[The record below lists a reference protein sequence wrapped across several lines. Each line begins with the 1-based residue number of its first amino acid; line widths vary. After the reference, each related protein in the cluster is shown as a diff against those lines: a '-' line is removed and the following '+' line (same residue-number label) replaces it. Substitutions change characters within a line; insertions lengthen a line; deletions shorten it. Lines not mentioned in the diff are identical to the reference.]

1 MKLGL
6 PLGRAPAGS
15 GATNQRTEFW
25 QRLPPRENDMVDM
38 RNVLGL
44 ILGGGAGA
52 RLYPLTKERAKP
64 AVPLAGKFRL
74 IDIPMS
80 NCLHAGIQKIAILT
94 QYNSVSLHRHVF
106 RTYTRDAFTRG
117 WVQILAA
124 EQTPR
129 TEDWYQGT
137 ADAVRKQALEIRE
150 ANTDYVLILAG
161 DHLYRMDYRRF
172 VEYHMDSGAD
182 VTVAVQPVGDSEA
195 PSLGILKLS
204 PDNQI
209 ISFTEKPPR
218 DKLSGLESRT
228 EHDKPFMGSMGIYV
242 FKTEALFELLHGIGD
257 DFGHDIVPAAM
268 KNHRVMGYVFDD
280 FWEDIGTIRRF
291 YELNLQLAS
300 PNPPFDFYDPDRP
313 IFTRARFLPGSRI
326 EGAHMHHVLLGD
338 GCRIQDATV
347 RYSVVGL
354 RSMVCRG
361 VTIHRTVMMG
371 ADFYETEANREE
383 NRRLGRPDIG
393 VGPGCVIEGAIIDK
407 NARIGRRVIIRM
419 MADRPDEEHE
429 NWVARDG
436 IVIVPKNAIIPD
448 GTVI

>member
-1 MKLGL
+1 
-6 PLGRAPAGS
+6 
-15 GATNQRTEFW
+15 
-25 QRLPPRENDMVDM
+25 MVDM

-44 ILGGGAGA
+44 ILGGGAGT
-52 RLYPLTKERAKP
+52 RLYPLTRERAKP
-64 AVPLAGKFRL
+64 AVPLGGKYRL

-137 ADAVRKQALEIRE
+137 ADAVRKQKLEIRE
-150 ANTDYVLILAG
+150 AHTDYVLVLAG

-172 VEYHMDSGAD
+172 VEFHQDSGAD
-182 VTVAVQPVGDSEA
+182 LTVAVQPVSAEEA
-195 PSLGILKLS
+195 PSLGILKMS

-209 ISFTEKPPR
+209 ISFTEKPRPEML
-218 DKLSGLESRT
+218 DGLESR
-228 EHDKPFMGSMGIYV
+228 EESDRPFMGSMGIYV
-242 FKTEALFELLHGIGD
+242 FKTEVLFELLDGIGD
-257 DFGHDIVPAAM
+257 DFGHDIVPVALQ
-268 KNHRVMGYVFDD
+268 KHRVMGYIFDG

-291 YELNLQLAS
+291 YEVNLALAS
-300 PNPPFDFYDPDRP
+300 PHPPFDIYDPDRP
-313 IFTRARFLPGSRI
+313 IYTRARFLPGSLI
-326 EGAHMHHVLLGD
+326 ESAHLHHVLVGD
-338 GCRIQDATV
+338 GCRIQDATI
-347 RYSVVGL
+347 RYSVIGL
-354 RSMVCRG
+354 RAMVGRG

-371 ADFYETEANREE
+371 ADFYESDADRRE
-383 NRRLGRPDIG
+383 NARLGRPDVGI
-393 VGPGCVIEGAIIDK
+393 GPGSVIEGAIIDK
-407 NARIGRRVIIRM
+407 DARIGRRVIIRM
-419 MADRPDEEHE
+419 LPDRPDEEHE

>member
-1 MKLGL
+1 
-6 PLGRAPAGS
+6 
-15 GATNQRTEFW
+15 
-25 QRLPPRENDMVDM
+25 M
-38 RNVLGL
+38 RDVLGL
-44 ILGGGAGA
+44 ILGGGAGT

-129 TEDWYQGT
+129 TEEWYQGT

-150 ANTDYVLILAG
+150 AGTEYTLILAG

-172 VEYHMDSGAD
+172 VEYHLDSGAD
-182 VTVAVQPVGDSEA
+182 VTVAVQPVNAAEA
-195 PSLGILKLS
+195 LSLGILKLS
-204 PDNQI
+204 ADNQI
-209 ISFTEKPPR
+209 VSFTEKPPA
-218 DKLSGLESRT
+218 DKLAGLESRT
-228 EHDKPFMGSMGIYV
+228 DADKPYMGSMGIYV
-242 FKTEALFELLHGIGD
+242 FRTETLFELLEGIGD

-268 KNHRVMGYVFDD
+268 ENHRVMGYVFDD

-291 YELNLQLAS
+291 YELNLELAAPHS
-300 PNPPFDFYDPDRP
+300 PFDFYDPDRP
-313 IFTRARFLPGSRI
+313 IYTRPRFLPGSRV
-326 EGAHMHHVLLGD
+326 EGAHVHHVLFGD
-338 GCRIQDATV
+338 GGRIKDATI
-347 RYSVVGL
+347 RYSVIGL
-354 RSMVCRG
+354 RSVVGRG

-371 ADFYETEANREE
+371 ADFYEPEDARQE
-383 NRRLGRPDIG
+383 NHRLGRPDVG
-393 VGPGCVIEGAIIDK
+393 VGSGSVIEGAIIDK

-419 MADRPDEEHE
+419 LPDRPDEERE

-436 IVIVPKNAIIPD
+436 IVIVPKNAIIAD